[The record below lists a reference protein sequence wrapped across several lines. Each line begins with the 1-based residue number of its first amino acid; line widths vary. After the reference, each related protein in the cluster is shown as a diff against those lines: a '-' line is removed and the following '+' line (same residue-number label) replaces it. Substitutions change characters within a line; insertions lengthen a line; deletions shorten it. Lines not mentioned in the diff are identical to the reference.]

1 MDNTYF
7 SSKQLEA
14 RFQRSPMTLHRWL
27 ADPEL
32 NFPEPMYIRGRRYWS
47 VEEIEAW
54 EKSRATAEVS

>member
-27 ADPEL
+27 ADTEL
-32 NFPEPMYIRGRRYWS
+32 NFPKPMYIRGRRY
-47 VEEIEAW
+47 
-54 EKSRATAEVS
+54 